1 MQRAS
6 LRALCGHRAGQHC
19 AVRPAALDGD
29 LPSSSPGAL
38 FAQRCGRVQSH
49 LFDSATGRRERG
61 LHHAIARNSSRV
73 VPGRDAVRYTE
84 RRRSLRGAL
93 RASDPLSAAPSD
105 PLRSTANY
113 RRRLPAL
120 FLGLDEARDED

>member
-1 MQRAS
+1 M
-6 LRALCGHRAGQHC
+6 
-19 AVRPAALDGD
+19 
-29 LPSSSPGAL
+29 
-38 FAQRCGRVQSH
+38 
-49 LFDSATGRRERG
+49 GRRERG
-61 LHHAIARNSSRV
+61 LDDAIARNSSRV
-73 VPGRDAVRYTE
+73 VPGRDAVRYTG
-84 RRRSLRGAL
+84 RGRRSLPGAL